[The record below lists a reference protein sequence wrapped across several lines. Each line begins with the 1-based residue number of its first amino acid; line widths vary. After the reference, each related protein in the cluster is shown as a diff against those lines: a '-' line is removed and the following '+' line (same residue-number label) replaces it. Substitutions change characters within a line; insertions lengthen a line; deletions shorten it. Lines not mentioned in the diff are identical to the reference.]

1 MKKLYNI
8 EEKKRL
14 ENELY
19 LAGYNFIGGADEVG
33 RGPLAGPV
41 VCAAVIL
48 PKNSNIIGIDD
59 SKKLSAKK
67 REELYDKIIA
77 DAISYS
83 IEYVFEDEIDDIN
96 ILNATKKCMSKA
108 INNLSVKPDIML
120 IDALTGLD
128 IKCESRAIVH
138 GDAISYCIG
147 AASIL
152 AKVSRDRFMDALD
165 EKYPVYGFKQNKGY
179 GTKQHIDALYKYGP
193 SEVHRKAFLK
203 FLPNINK

>member
-1 MKKLYNI
+1 MRKLYNI

-83 IEYVFEDEIDDIN
+83 IEYVFEDKIDDIN

-152 AKVSRDRFMDALD
+152 AKVSRDRFMNALD

-193 SEVHRKAFLK
+193 SEVHRKTFLK

>member
-1 MKKLYNI
+1 MRKLYNI
-8 EEKKRL
+8 EEKNRL
-14 ENELY
+14 ESELY
-19 LAGYNFIGGADEVG
+19 LAGFNFIGGADEVG

-138 GDAISYCIG
+138 GDAVSYCIG

-193 SEVHRKAFLK
+193 SEVHRKTFLK

>member
-1 MKKLYNI
+1 MRKLYNI

-19 LAGYNFIGGADEVG
+19 LAGFNFIGGADEVG

-48 PKNSNIIGIDD
+48 PKNSNIIGVDD